1 MAAEYDDFFYSAQDG
16 LRLHAR
22 IYGAPNEGALPVI
35 CLAGLTRNAADF
47 HDLAMH
53 LSQRASTRR
62 KVVAFDYRGRG
73 DSAWDANW
81 QNYNPLVEAN
91 DVLAGLD
98 ALGIG
103 KAALIGTSRGG
114 LIIFTIAAL
123 RPALIGA
130 AVLND
135 IGPVVEGVGLAAIR
149 SYLDAAPKPRDLAE
163 VAAFAK
169 AAQGG
174 AFAALSDADWLRA
187 ARAQWRERDGK
198 LVPAFDPALLYTLD
212 GIDANTQLPTIWP
225 QFEALHGVPMLAIR
239 GENSMLLSAET
250 FAEMGRRHP
259 NIETVTVEGQGHAPY
274 LETAGLPRRI
284 ETFLDRVGG

>member
-22 IYGAPNEGALPVI
+22 VYGAANEGALPVV

-47 HDLAMH
+47 HELALH
-53 LSQRASTRR
+53 LSQRAGVRR

-73 DSAWDANW
+73 DSARDANW
-81 QNYNPLVEAN
+81 QNYNPPVEAN

-98 ALGIG
+98 ALGVG

-114 LIIFTIAAL
+114 LIIFTIAAI
-123 RPALIGA
+123 RPAMIAA
-130 AVLND
+130 AVVND

-149 SYLDAAPKPRDLAE
+149 SYLESAPKPRDFAE

-169 AAQGG
+169 AANGT
-174 AFAALSDADWLRA
+174 AFPALTDADWQRA
-187 ARAQWRERDGK
+187 ARAQWRERDGRP
-198 LVPAFDPALLYTLD
+198 VPAFDPALLNTLA
-212 GIDANTQLPTIWP
+212 GVDADTQLPAIWP

-239 GENSMLLSAET
+239 GENSMLLSAQT

-259 NIETVTVEGQGHAPY
+259 RIETVTVEGQGHAPY
-274 LETAGLPRRI
+274 LETAGLPQRI
-284 ETFLDRVGG
+284 EAFLERVDG